1 MGVIFAHR
9 LVHAHVSLHPH
20 TIHLAVYC
28 HPVSFYHLS
37 FLAVGLTLNTIHRE
51 NKREI
56 FHRQTLACSVERILL
71 LLNAVSLTKGDQF
84 FGNIFL
90 SFFKKQQL
98 FAAEIQQMCAIVCL
112 FKKIKINKC
121 WSFYLKLEIVQLSY
135 TFKPKQDLND
145 RRY

>member
-90 SFFKKQQL
+90 FFLKKTTT
-98 FAAEIQQMCAIVCL
+98 FCCRDTVDVCHSVPL
-112 FKKIKINKC
+112 KKNKC
-121 WSFYLKLEIVQLSY
+121 FSFYLKLEIVQLSY

>member
-9 LVHAHVSLHPH
+9 LVRAHVSLHPH

-71 LLNAVSLTKGDQF
+71 LLNVVSLTKGDQF

-90 SFFKKQQL
+90 FLKKNNNFLLQRYSRCVPQCAFKK
-98 FAAEIQQMCAIVCL
+98 
-112 FKKIKINKC
+112 NKC
-121 WSFYLKLEIVQLSY
+121 LSFYLKLEIVQLSY